1 LSKRDVGLQGEH
13 YSFGET
19 KMSALNHAAI
29 APARASKI
37 QVDVKEIAQKPVRKS
52 LIQLNVDAD
61 GSDASNEPR

>member
-1 LSKRDVGLQGEH
+1 
-13 YSFGET
+13 
-19 KMSALNHAAI
+19 MSALNHAAI